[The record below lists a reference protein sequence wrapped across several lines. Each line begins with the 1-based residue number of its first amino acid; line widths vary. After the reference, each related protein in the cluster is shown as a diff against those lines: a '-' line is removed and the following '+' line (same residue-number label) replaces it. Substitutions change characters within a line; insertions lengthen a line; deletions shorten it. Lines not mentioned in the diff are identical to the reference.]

1 MAYIGFGTWKV
12 PDNSQGDRII
22 QGAVAAGYRHF
33 DSAER
38 YANESMLGRALR
50 SSGMARQDFTV
61 TGKVWKTH
69 MGYDRT
75 LKACENSLKMLGF
88 DSFDCYLIHWPEPIT
103 TNAAYSENVNSDTWR
118 ALERMHDEGLV
129 KKIGVANFMRRHL
142 EPLLL
147 KANIKP
153 EINQLEIHPGCIQ
166 TDAIACCR
174 EYGIE
179 LEAWSP
185 LGSGDILKIPE
196 LMDMADR
203 HDSTTAEVC
212 LNWLLQQNISPIVRS
227 FHSTRMYQ
235 NLHGTR
241 FVLDAEELA
250 TITAIPQQGDLNGM
264 DPDTLLL

>member
-1 MAYIGFGTWKV
+1 
-12 PDNSQGDRII
+12 
-22 QGAVAAGYRHF
+22 
-33 DSAER
+33 
-38 YANESMLGRALR
+38 
-50 SSGMARQDFTV
+50 
-61 TGKVWKTH
+61 
-69 MGYDRT
+69 
-75 LKACENSLKMLGF
+75 
-88 DSFDCYLIHWPEPIT
+88 
-103 TNAAYSENVNSDTWR
+103 
-118 ALERMHDEGLV
+118 MHDEGLV

-196 LMDMADR
+196 LMDIADR

-264 DPDTLLL
+264 DPDTFLL